1 MFAGKMVDLVFYNRP
16 GCWLCDK
23 AEEMI
28 NGLQERYAIN
38 ITRINIDDD
47 DELYEL
53 YRYDIPVVE
62 FKDDS
67 ALHGNIK
74 KKDLVV
80 KLEENKY

>member
-1 MFAGKMVDLVFYNRP
+1 MVDLVFYHRP

-28 NGLQERYAIN
+28 NGLQVKYAIN

-53 YRYDIPVVE
+53 YRFDIPVVE

-74 KKDLVV
+74 KKDLVA